1 MGFPILVKAVMGGG
15 GKGMKLAMK
24 ASELRVRSH
33 CTNYVMAPIVQTALQ
48 HQMLQS
54 ILVNLLPSTSGPYTL
69 CSTKVESPIMP
80 FLTCTP

>member
-33 CTNYVMAPIVQTALQ
+33 CTNCEMAPIVETALQ
-48 HQMLQS
+48 HHMLQS
-54 ILVNLLPSTSGPYTL
+54 
-69 CSTKVESPIMP
+69 MW
-80 FLTCTP
+80 